1 MTIIATIEVMLDE
14 NFKNVNPKEVEL
26 NSNYFNLSSI
36 SERIVLQYVGK
47 LQNLALQ
54 FDKL

>member
-14 NFKNVNPKEVEL
+14 NFKNLNTKEVEL

-47 LQNLALQ
+47 LQNLAL
-54 FDKL
+54 